1 MLLRN
6 SLKNGGNEEQK
17 KVLDRRWTETKSKFQ
32 SEIFQINSKYSVYL
46 KQNLKKKLFG
56 YLFNKIGNFEWES
69 YDKNSSFFIFSHS
82 NQELTSLSTV

>member
-6 SLKNGGNEEQK
+6 SLKNGGNEEPK

-46 KQNLKKKLFG
+46 KQNLEK
-56 YLFNKIGNFEWES
+56 NFQLVIYSKWL
-69 YDKNSSFFIFSHS
+69 K
-82 NQELTSLSTV
+82 

>member
-6 SLKNGGNEEQK
+6 ILKNGGNEEQK

-46 KQNLKKKLFG
+46 KQNLE
-56 YLFNKIGNFEWES
+56 KIVW
-69 YDKNSSFFIFSHS
+69 
-82 NQELTSLSTV
+82 